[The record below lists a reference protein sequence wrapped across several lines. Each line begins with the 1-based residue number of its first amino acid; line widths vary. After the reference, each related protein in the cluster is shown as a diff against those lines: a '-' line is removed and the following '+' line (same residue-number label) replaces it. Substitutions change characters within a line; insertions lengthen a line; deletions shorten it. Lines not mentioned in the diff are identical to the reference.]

1 MKNTVKHTILPIT
14 AALIWGVAFVFQKN
28 ITAGAFTFNALRS
41 IVGFLFL
48 LLVILAFNKGDV
60 KHILCENDK
69 KSTKMLWVGGFCCGI
84 ALTLAAYLQQLGL
97 NAGTEAGKA
106 SFLTALYIV
115 LVPIASTIFVK
126 KKAPYFVWIS
136 VVIAVVGLYLLC
148 IKEGF
153 TMDVADVYVFLCAFV
168 FTAHIL
174 LIDYFS
180 QFCDG
185 VKMSCVQFLTVS
197 VLSLIFAFIFENP
210 TFNDVSDNLFNVIYL
225 GVFSSGIAYTLQ
237 IVAQKGANPT
247 VLTILLSLESVFG
260 TLAGAIFLHEVLS
273 VQEYLGCFLMFT
285 AVIIAQLPQKKE
297 KQ

>member
-1 MKNTVKHTILPIT
+1 MKSTVKHTILPIT
-14 AALIWGVAFVFQKN
+14 SALIWGVAFVFQKN

-48 LLVILAFNKGDV
+48 LVVIPFFNKGDV
-60 KHILCENDK
+60 VHILCEKDK
-69 KSTKMLWVGGFCCGI
+69 KSTKMLWLGGFCCGL
-84 ALTLAAYLQQLGL
+84 ALTLAAYLQQVGL

-115 LVPIASTIFVK
+115 IVPIVSMFFK
-126 KKAPYFVWIS
+126 KKAPYYVWIS
-136 VVIAVVGLYLLC
+136 VAIAVLGLYLLC
-148 IKEGF
+148 IKDGF
-153 TMDVADVYVFLCAFV
+153 SVNVADIYVLSCAFV

-174 LIDYFS
+174 VIDYFS

-210 TFNDVSDNLFNVIYL
+210 TWTDVTDNLFNVLYL
-225 GVFSSGIAYTLQ
+225 GIFSSGIAYTLQ

-260 TLAGAIFLHEVLS
+260 TLAGAIILHEVLLA
-273 VQEYLGCFLMFT
+273 QEYIGCFLMFS
-285 AVIIAQLPQKKE
+285 AVIIAQLPQKSKN
-297 KQ
+297 